1 MGNLMQSQAA
11 SSPNSRPWYEKEDGT
26 CTILEPTLVDIGANQ
41 PPHLMFPVHWAK
53 SLEILPKAKQIADEH
68 QAMLVLL
75 LHGEASNSEIMSLVL
90 QLAETQVL
98 PLWIGEQNRRKV
110 GQIISMLSNQL
121 QGNSNRVE
129 GNTSPS

>member
-1 MGNLMQSQAA
+1 
-11 SSPNSRPWYEKEDGT
+11 
-26 CTILEPTLVDIGANQ
+26 
-41 PPHLMFPVHWAK
+41 MFPVHWAK
-53 SLEILPKAKQIADEH
+53 SLEILPQAKRMADDH

-110 GQIISMLSNQL
+110 DQIISMLSQQLAESNQMT
-121 QGNSNRVE
+121 E
-129 GNTSPS
+129 